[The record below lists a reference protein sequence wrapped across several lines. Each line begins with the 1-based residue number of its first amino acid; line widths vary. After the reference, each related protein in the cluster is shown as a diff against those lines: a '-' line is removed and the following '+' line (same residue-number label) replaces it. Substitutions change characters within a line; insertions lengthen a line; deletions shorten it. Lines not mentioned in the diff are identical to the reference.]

1 MYGYHP
7 QPLKEDDWDTDLPN
21 VPAEARLQELKKKK
35 RYGTP
40 SNHRRST
47 AIRNI
52 TFVIGDLVM
61 QVSKKNLTSWRP
73 SKKLDDKLDGPL
85 EVTKV
90 VGKQAYSLRLPKS
103 SGKVH
108 PTFHVSL
115 LEQNPNL
122 SLL

>member
-7 QPLKEDDWDTDLPN
+7 QPLKEDDWDTELPS
-21 VPAEARLQELKKKK
+21 VPAEARLQELKKK

-47 AIRNI
+47 TIRNI
-52 TFVIGDLVM
+52 TFAIGDLVM

-73 SKKLDDKLDGPL
+73 SCKKLDDKLDGLL

-90 VGKQAYSLRLPKS
+90 VGKQAYSLRLLKS